1 MSSDPVVA
9 MRRLSIF
16 MIVVGASLIVMLPF
30 AFDVWP
36 AGFRWGHPHGH
47 AAYERMIVAIYMSL
61 GVCLIFAARDPLKH
75 AILIDFT
82 ILSSIAHGGVM
93 TYDAIAQDGEL
104 VHLVG
109 DVPLL
114 FAVAAVFLVW
124 HPKRLARRQDAGERA
139 GAAPDS

>member
-1 MSSDPVVA
+1 MSSESGVA

-16 MIVVGASLIVMLPF
+16 MIVLGAGLILLLPF

-47 AAYERMIVAIYMSL
+47 PAYERMIIAIYMSL
-61 GVCLIFAARDPLKH
+61 GVCLILAARDPLRN

-82 ILSSIAHGGVM
+82 ILSSVAHGAVM
-93 TYDAIAQDGEL
+93 TYDSFAMEGEL
-104 VHLVG
+104 THMVG

-114 FAVAAVFLVW
+114 FALAAVLVVW
-124 HPKRLARRQDAGERA
+124 HPRRLAKRPMHEAQGESSA
-139 GAAPDS
+139 